1 MKFSWLVLLAAV
13 MASGCGGDDGGAS
26 IPIPTAP
33 STNVGFSTTD
43 LQVGSGT
50 EAVNGRTVAVNYTG
64 WAYSTTAADNKGV
77 QFDTSLQPGRT
88 PFAFVLGTGN
98 AIQGFH
104 RGVLGMRV
112 GGRRR
117 IVIPPE
123 LGYGNNPPA
132 NSTIRANETLLFEVE
147 LVAVQ

>member
-1 MKFSWLVLLAAV
+1 MRLLSCLALLVV
-13 MASGCGGDDGGAS
+13 VTVGCGSNDGNGG
-26 IPIPTAP
+26 IPTAP
-33 STNVGFSTTD
+33 SINVGFSTTD
-43 LQVGSGT
+43 LQIGSGA

-64 WAYSTTAADNKGV
+64 WAYSTTAPDNKGN
-77 QFDTSLQPGRT
+77 QFDSSLQPGRA
-88 PFAFVLGTGN
+88 PYSFVLGTGN

-123 LGYGNNPPA
+123 LAYGNSPPSA
-132 NSTIRANETLLFEVE
+132 SIRANETLLFEVE
-147 LVAVQ
+147 LLSVQ